1 MAEKSN
7 RIGVDPSDTEVSL
20 FCDFSSNP
28 APQINWFLADQHLGS
43 GSTLTLDARSNPVA
57 PGSYRCVAENEHGSS
72 AEEILVVVK
81 GPPTITSSNQQASS
95 ALECAFLSE
104 PAPSIVEIRNLETNE
119 IIDLGKNLQF
129 EKLEIV
135 KVENLPIGIYECKV
149 ENDFGST
156 SARISLYGNG

>member
-7 RIGVDPSDTEVSL
+7 RIGVDPTDTEVSL

-28 APQINWFLADQHLGS
+28 SPQINWFLDEQHFGS
-43 GSTLTLDARSNPVA
+43 GSTLTLDARENPVE
-57 PGSYRCVAENEHGSS
+57 PGSYRCVAENELGSIGD
-72 AEEILVVVK
+72 EILVVVK
-81 GPPTITSSNQQASS
+81 GPPMITSSNQQNG
-95 ALECAFLSE
+95 ALECSFLSE
-104 PAPSIVEIRNLETNE
+104 PAQKIVEIRNLETNE
-119 IIDLGKNLQF
+119 IIEIAEK

-156 SARISLYGNG
+156 SARISLYGNGKSI